1 MTFSVPVSQKVLPSV
16 CSALSFW
23 CMVFRFKS
31 HETQLEFRI
40 IPEIITK
47 QFSENIRFSD
57 HMHARITAQR
67 KKIVQ
72 NASNVQHSIYS
83 RRQNAYNPCLHDKN
97 RTVSFDHYCSYCRL
111 KSIRDIGNLVIE
123 LIIRFS
129 SLPKTEFY
137 HLTDTGIF
145 CFLPAQ

>member
-1 MTFSVPVSQKVLPSV
+1 
-16 CSALSFW
+16 
-23 CMVFRFKS
+23 MVFRFKS

-72 NASNVQHSIYS
+72 NASNGQHSIYS
-83 RRQNAYNPCLHDKN
+83 RRKNACNPCLRDKN
-97 RTVSFDHYCSYCRL
+97 GTISFD
-111 KSIRDIGNLVIE
+111 SI
-123 LIIRFS
+123 S
-129 SLPKTEFY
+129 STV
-137 HLTDTGIF
+137 
-145 CFLPAQ
+145 